1 MMPSSTLESGA
12 RDIARRIVV
21 IRGQRVLLDTD
32 LASLYGVTVRRLNEQ
47 FRRNRKRFPEGFIFH
62 LTFNELRTNWS
73 QIATSSKKYRGPAR
87 LPLAFTEHGAI
98 MAATILSSAR
108 AVEMTVYVVRAF
120 VKLREL
126 VASNADLARKLE
138 VLEKSVA
145 TLDAKTRQQF
155 EEVYLAIRALMAPP
169 AVKSRP
175 IGFTADVDE
184 KP

>member
-1 MMPSSTLESGA
+1 MMPASTSVSDS
-12 RDIARRIVV
+12 RDITQRIVV

-47 FRRNRKRFPEGFIFH
+47 VRRNSKRFPDSFVFH

-73 QIATSSKKYRGPAR
+73 QVATSSKKYRGPGR

-98 MAATILSSAR
+98 MAATILNSPR

-126 VASNADLARKLE
+126 LASNTELARKLE
-138 VLEKSVA
+138 VLEESVA
-145 TLDAKTRQQF
+145 TLDARTRRQF
-155 EEVYLAIRALMAPP
+155 EEVYKAIRALMAPP
-169 AVKSRP
+169 AAKTRP
-175 IGFTADVDE
+175 IGFTAELDR
-184 KP
+184 